1 MGPYILFGSL
11 MGDRLV
17 RPYAASRTVAGFI
30 ASNQPGTAREWHMRA
45 YHLMSPSQLDMDAAW
60 IAGDNNELIDAN
72 GLSRTIDKVA
82 APAILYVFMIS
93 TEWYRI
99 HPAKAAAGSAV
110 FHELDAAVVKEIAE
124 VVEASGR
131 ERGDG
136 LGCFVEAIDD
146 AEAAIFGF
154 HLLGK
159 LLDDLDID
167 AKAACR
173 ELCGEHH

>member
-30 ASNQPGTAREWHMRA
+30 ASNQPGTARGWHMRA

-93 TEWYRI
+93 TEWYQSKATVVCGPVYRAFFATSRD
-99 HPAKAAAGSAV
+99 PARAGRGGQFRVHNGDRDLYVKNLWILSWPAV
-110 FHELDAAVVKEIAE
+110 KPP
-124 VVEASGR
+124 
-131 ERGDG
+131 
-136 LGCFVEAIDD
+136 
-146 AEAAIFGF
+146 
-154 HLLGK
+154 
-159 LLDDLDID
+159 
-167 AKAACR
+167 
-173 ELCGEHH
+173 